1 MINFKNEIKV
11 IDSVRLQ
18 ELDYGYFF
26 EFNNNIY
33 QKLSWN
39 EDEVQFDCLDP
50 SSMNYIGIRFDEY
63 VRPVDV
69 EITAI
74 GYTTKGY

>member
-11 IDSVRLQ
+11 INPVRLR
-18 ELDYGYFF
+18 EVDYGGFF
-26 EFNNNIY
+26 EFDNNIY

-39 EDEVQFDCLDP
+39 EYEEQFDCLDP
-50 SSMNYIGIRFDEY
+50 SSMNHIGIRFDEY

-69 EITAI
+69 DITVT
-74 GYTTKGY
+74 GYTKE

>member
-11 IDSVRLQ
+11 IDPVRLQ

-26 EFNNNIY
+26 EFDNNIY

-50 SSMNYIGIRFDEY
+50 SSMNYVGIRLDEY

-69 EITAI
+69 EITVT
-74 GYTTKGY
+74 GYTKG

>member
-1 MINFKNEIKV
+1 MITFKNEIKV
-11 IDSVRLQ
+11 IDPVRLW
-18 ELDYGYFF
+18 EVDYGDFF
-26 EFNNNIY
+26 EFDNNIY
-33 QKLSWN
+33 QKLSW
-39 EDEVQFDCLDP
+39 DETEEQFDCRDP

-74 GYTTKGY
+74 GYTKE

>member
-11 IDSVRLQ
+11 IDPVRLQ

-50 SSMNYIGIRFDEY
+50 SSMNYIGISFDEY

-69 EITAI
+69 EITI
-74 GYTTKGY
+74 TGYTKE